1 MGMMIFVVA
10 GANVSSNLLL
20 VNLLLHQKEKELLL
34 QWVQG
39 HHHQGEAV
47 LQQIVEHHSE
57 NFIFFCI
64 GLILSI
70 IALIVINV
78 TAINDNVYHK
88 LFVIAIICVV
98 ISVIISLSLYSDGGW
113 LRYCSFAFLISG
125 AYVIYNIVCRC
136 FYSNQNNEDDLS
148 GLRQII
154 VLLGRD
160 MDCIITI
167 TVNVTRNRVGRAR
180 SPCAVG
186 RNVQ

>member
-1 MGMMIFVVA
+1 MKTLF
-10 GANVSSNLLL
+10 
-20 VNLLLHQKEKELLL
+20 
-34 QWVQG
+34 
-39 HHHQGEAV
+39 
-47 LQQIVEHHSE
+47 
-57 NFIFFCI
+57 FFCI

-136 FYSNQNNEDDLS
+136 FYSN
-148 GLRQII
+148 
-154 VLLGRD
+154 
-160 MDCIITI
+160 
-167 TVNVTRNRVGRAR
+167 
-180 SPCAVG
+180 
-186 RNVQ
+186 